1 MLKNLLLGLLFSCA
15 IDTEAQQKQPIIKI
29 YAYRQENY
37 SGVNF
42 PIEKLGDSAMENK
55 NGFDNSY
62 LIYLEAG
69 KRDSFQWNRVW
80 IRRQCYSLQAEKITT
95 PVIQQKSVVV
105 VNNSAA
111 DTLVN
116 TTKNS
121 VYQLHLTPREE
132 GIQPKKIK
140 TRIEKNE
147 VVLEYTWRK
156 KKYYRTVAKVKTL
169 EPQVRY

>member
-1 MLKNLLLGLLFSCA
+1 MLKNLLLALLFSFA
-15 IDTEAQQKQPIIKI
+15 LETEAQKKEPIIKI

-55 NGFDNSY
+55 IGLDNSY

-80 IRRQCYSLQAEKITT
+80 IRRQCYSLHAEKVTT
-95 PVIQQKSVVV
+95 PVIQKKTVVV
-105 VNNSAA
+105 VNGSAA
-111 DTLVN
+111 DTLVRA
-116 TTKNS
+116 TKNN
-121 VYQLHLTPREE
+121 VYQLHLTSRGKEPETKR
-132 GIQPKKIK
+132 IK
-140 TRIEKNE
+140 TRIEDNE
-147 VVLEYTWRK
+147 LVLEYTWRK
-156 KKYYRTVAKVKTL
+156 KKYYRTVANVKTL